1 MSSNLTARDAPDAKL
16 TGKVATNL
24 FLLLVSIYVLTSSG
38 NTVDVTEDSIVRQA
52 VTEDLVAHGS
62 FAMREEMGRHWGLRG
77 VDGRYY
83 TNHGLGQS
91 LLAVPFFVAG
101 SLVGN
106 AKFAVSLLGTLVS
119 AGSCVVLFLLALRL
133 GFQIALAASVALMAG
148 LCTQIWAESKSPF
161 DHHIETLF
169 VLVCVWQLVSFRH
182 DERRWRLLL
191 AGAALGFAA
200 LTRVTTVLWL
210 PPLFLFGYL
219 SGKPGPVS
227 ERLKGLLR
235 EGVLF
240 TAGLAPWIAFL
251 FWYNH
256 FRFGSIWEAGYS
268 LWAAQRDLE
277 NFSNPVLRGLVGE
290 LVSPGKGALVYCPV
304 LLLAIVGCRPFLRSR
319 KSLGYCLILASVGYL
334 MFFAKYRAWH
344 GDNAWGPRYLTF
356 LIPYW
361 MLFAGAAWESWA
373 RLKAVSWRLTAKAV
387 VGASLL
393 LQVAGV
399 MVDMNL
405 HYLRLLRDGV
415 IQNVETYAYPSKLY
429 FDPQYSPLLNRFKE
443 IGQAFRVVSVS
454 SPPNTMLK
462 PWVPEG
468 RPEID
473 FWWLQPSD
481 REAAAGFWLLACP
494 FMLEVTMSA
503 CRIRKL
509 LNQTV
514 IRDSTEYDAR

>member
-1 MSSNLTARDAPDAKL
+1 MSFNLPARDATSKL
-16 TGKVATNL
+16 TQKVATNL
-24 FLLLVSIYVLTSSG
+24 FLLLFSVYVLTSSG

-62 FAMREEMGRHWGLRG
+62 FALPEEMGRRWGIRG

-91 LLAVPFFVAG
+91 LLAIPFFLAG
-101 SLVGN
+101 SLVGDP
-106 AKFAVSLLGTLVS
+106 KFAVSLLGPLVS

-133 GFQIALAASVALMAG
+133 GFRISRAAAIALMAG

-182 DERRWRLLL
+182 DERCWRLVL

-219 SGKPGPVS
+219 SGKPEPVS
-227 ERLKGLLR
+227 ERLKHRLR
-235 EGVLF
+235 EGILF

-268 LWAAQRDLE
+268 LWAAQRNLE
-277 NFSNPVLRGLVGE
+277 NFTNPLLSGLVGE
-290 LVSPGKGALVYCPV
+290 LVSPGKGVLVYCPI
-304 LLLAIVGCRPFLRSR
+304 LLLALAGCRTFLRSQR
-319 KSLGYCLILASVGYL
+319 SLGYCLILASVAYL

-344 GDNAWGPRYLTF
+344 GDNAWGPRYLAF
-356 LIPYW
+356 LIPFW
-361 MLFAGAAWESWA
+361 MLFVGAAWESWEGPKA
-373 RLKAVSWRLTAKAV
+373 FRCRLIATTV
-387 VGASLL
+387 VAASLL

-429 FDPQYSPLLNRFKE
+429 FDLQYSPLLNRFKE
-443 IGQAFRVVSVS
+443 IG
-454 SPPNTMLK
+454 TMVGATSASTPDATVK
-462 PWVPEG
+462 AWVPEA
-468 RPEID
+468 RPQID
-473 FWWLQPSD
+473 FWWLRPFGGQ
-481 REAAAGFWLLACP
+481 AAIAGPWVLACP
-494 FMLEVTMSA
+494 FMLEVIMSVY
-503 CRIRKL
+503 RIRKVL
-509 LNQTV
+509 HRV
-514 IRDSTEYDAR
+514 AG